1 MCICFAS
8 FIIINFFLK
17 DSKVK
22 DLIKSKLPSAENL
35 EDYCITVL
43 YGPNFVETNAI
54 NFVALDV
61 ADAKLWF
68 DCLMSFCQHVLPANA
83 SPLNFLEK
91 Q

>member
-1 MCICFAS
+1 MFKEY
-8 FIIINFFLK
+8 NFLMQIFSSK

-22 DLIKSKLPSAENL
+22 ELIKSKLSSPENL
-35 EDYCITVL
+35 EDHCITVL

-61 ADAKLWF
+61 QDAKLWF